1 VSRPETQ
8 RPDEVTGRDE
18 AIARAVLGAAP
29 VLLSISSRSGK
40 VQHVSEEW
48 AHWSGVPSAELVG
61 RGFLPLIHPDDVPAY
76 MAIWNARDEQSGR
89 IRWSLRGRDAAGTYR
104 GIAVEGRAIRGDDG
118 AIEGWVMVARPDEDA
133 GPDLNVLAS
142 VAVGVPSMIWVA
154 DAAGTTSWISPM
166 WSRFTGIAEPELLGG
181 GLAATI
187 HPEDAAPVQARWQAG
202 IEDGRAFEIE
212 YRVRRHDG
220 TYRWHLTR
228 AVAQIEADAR
238 VGRWIGTT
246 NDIDDQKRM
255 YEREHEVADALQ
267 RALLPGYLPDLP
279 GLTFDAAYRPAT
291 LGMLVGGDY
300 YDAFTLG
307 DGTVCVSIGDVSGH
321 GLDAAA
327 AMGKM
332 REAIRV
338 AVFAEGRRPDVVL
351 RRANRALFL
360 GAPGMLVTAIF
371 GVIDARTHEF
381 SYASAGH
388 PPPLVASRRGVVR
401 MLDGGGL
408 PLGVDEEFHP
418 AMRTARLEPGDSL
431 VLYTDGLVENERDLL
446 RGEQSLL
453 ATLQAQQ
460 YLRAEHP
467 ADAIVD
473 ELVRGPQRDDIA
485 VLVVGV
491 EGRPR
496 AEFDQLFAAVG
507 PSAAAAR
514 RALREFLVLDHIAKA
529 RIDDALTAAGEAVAN
544 AIEHA
549 YERVPGTFRLRAATY
564 DDHVVVEVEDDGRW
578 RTPRTPPPSGDA
590 VGRIAERG
598 RGLFIVRAL
607 TEHAVVDRTPAG
619 TRVRFVV
626 LR

>member
-1 VSRPETQ
+1 MSRPETF
-8 RPDEVTGRDE
+8 PAETGHDE
-18 AIARAVLGAAP
+18 AVARAVLGAAP
-29 VLLSISSRSGK
+29 VMLSIASRSGK

-48 AHWSGVPSAELVG
+48 ARWSGVSSEELRS

-76 MAIWNARDEQSGR
+76 MAVWNARDEEVGR
-89 IRWSLRGRDAAGTYR
+89 IRWSLRGRDAGGAYR
-104 GIAVEGRAIRGDDG
+104 GLAVEGRAVRGEG
-118 AIEGWVMVARPDEDA
+118 GTIESWVMVARPDEDA
-133 GPDLNVLAS
+133 SPDLNVLAAI
-142 VAVGVPSMIWVA
+142 AVGVPSMIWVA

-166 WSRFTGIAEPELLGG
+166 WSRFTGIPEAELLEGRMV
-181 GLAATI
+181 ATI
-187 HPEDAAPVQARWQAG
+187 HPDDAGPMRVRWQAG
-202 IEDGRAFEIE
+202 IEDGRAFEVE
-212 YRVRRHDG
+212 YRIRRYDG
-220 TYRWHLTR
+220 SYRWHLTR
-228 AVAQIEADAR
+228 AVAQIEADGG

-300 YDAFTLG
+300 YDAFTLA

-327 AMGKM
+327 TMGKM

-338 AVFAEGRRPDVVL
+338 AAFAEGRRPDVVL

-360 GAPGMLVTAIF
+360 TAPGMLVTAIF

-388 PPPLVASRRGVVR
+388 PPPLIASRRGVVR
-401 MLDGGGL
+401 MLEGGGL
-408 PLGVDEEFHP
+408 PLGVDDEFHP
-418 AMRTARLEPGDSL
+418 AMRTAMLEPGDSL

-446 RGEQSLL
+446 RGEQLL
-453 ATLQAQQ
+453 IATLQAQQ

-473 ELVRGPQRDDIA
+473 ELVRGAQRDDIA
-485 VLVVGV
+485 VVVVGV

-496 AEFDQLFAAVG
+496 AEYDQLFSAVG
-507 PSAAAAR
+507 PSAGAAR
-514 RALREFLVLDHIAKA
+514 RALREFLVLDHLPPA
-529 RIDDALTAAGEAVAN
+529 RIDDALAAAGEAVAN

-549 YERVPGTFRLRAATY
+549 YERVPGTFRLRVATY

-578 RTPRTPPPSGDA
+578 RTPRTAPQPSGDA
-590 VGRIAERG
+590 VERIAERG
-598 RGLFIVRAL
+598 RGLFILRAL